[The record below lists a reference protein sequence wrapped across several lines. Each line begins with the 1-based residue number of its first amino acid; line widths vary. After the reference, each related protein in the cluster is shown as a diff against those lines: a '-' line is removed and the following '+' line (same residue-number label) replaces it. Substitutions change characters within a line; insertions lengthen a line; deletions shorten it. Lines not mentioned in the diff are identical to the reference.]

1 MKRSSFLSALCF
13 WLAGTAILCGT
24 GWVAYK
30 WGYLQ
35 GLIDSHT
42 AAFSAPASVALL
54 DGILPLLAAVVLLGI
69 GCFFRK
75 RKSSF

>member
-13 WLAGTAILCGT
+13 WLAGIIVLCGT

-42 AAFSAPASVALL
+42 AAFSAPACVVLL
-54 DGILPLLAAVVLLGI
+54 DGILPLLAAAALITAGVVLRRG
-69 GCFFRK
+69 GR
-75 RKSSF
+75 

>member
-13 WLAGTAILCGT
+13 WLAGAAILCGT
-24 GWVAYK
+24 DWVAYK

-54 DGILPLLAAVVLLGI
+54 DGILPLLAAVVLVTAGTLL
-69 GCFFRK
+69 R
-75 RKSSF
+75 RRER

>member
-1 MKRSSFLSALCF
+1 M
-13 WLAGTAILCGT
+13 CGT

-54 DGILPLLAAVVLLGI
+54 DGILPLLAAVVLVTAGTLL
-69 GCFFRK
+69 R
-75 RKSSF
+75 RRER